1 MKTKGLP
8 WIEQHVEKVVVGVV
22 GVALV
27 GIVGLQVLY
36 QPNRVAVGK
45 AQDLAPDQA
54 FKPAED
60 AARVLRGKVE
70 TENPTLP
77 PALNIDLPKT
87 LADRL
92 SKPAIPAPSIAALG
106 AAALVAEGRSVEVAA
121 VVDYAPLA
129 VPAPTGVVGATLAAT
144 IHPAEQVH
152 HPDLAKVLPAAQP
165 FDKVGVSVEGH
176 FSGAALR
183 DALLADPDGEGKTQP
198 IPRGY
203 WQDPL
208 RPEAAM
214 IDVVA
219 VEMERELVRPA
230 LGSGEKAGATTVL
243 SGMPG
248 RWNSLQEW
256 NTHVRNVGDVPSELG
271 QIHQMAE
278 QIQRPA
284 YYALI
289 AGQSWAEPAEMHE
302 RIENADQQAQIDRLQ
317 KQRTDIKGR
326 LAQAEEE
333 LSRLPAPDP
342 NQKRPSGGAA
352 PPPPPPPGGGGGR
365 GGGGRQGSAPPGP
378 GPSGQPKKP
387 EDPAQRRATLQS
399 QIRNMSQQ
407 IKSIERRLGDLGV
420 KLADAPAPGS
430 STPQPVAVSLLD
442 DPDVRVWSHDMS
454 ATPGATYRYRLRI
467 VVNNPLFGRALR
479 KEQEGIAKDSLTR
492 GAWSEWSEPVEV
504 EPTRD
509 FFIVSASA
517 SSEQSPQP
525 AATADLFVFYYG
537 QWRKASPHV
546 TPGDTFVADI
556 KVPALP
562 IYDLKKVG
570 EKFPAGQPLTGA
582 APAPSAPTGPDVRP
596 GGGGRGRM
604 AAPPELPPTAATAP
618 PAGKPDPTEGVIKL
632 EGVDSTPGP
641 TSLAAG
647 VDAIFLDT
655 QRALVAG
662 ADLSGQSREALAAVL
677 REKDGTLVLRVPE
690 EESASPVFKRLE
702 AMYRMS
708 KLAKAPTN
716 APQQPGPTP
725 PAPDRDRPP
734 TRPGGGGGGS
744 GGG

>member
-8 WIEQHVEKVVVGVV
+8 WIEQHVEKVVLGVV

-27 GIVGLQVLY
+27 GIVGLQVLH

-45 AQDLAPDQA
+45 GQALPPDQA

-60 AARVLRGKVE
+60 AARALKGKVE
-70 TENPTLP
+70 TDNPTLP
-77 PALNIDLPKT
+77 PPLAIDLPKT

-92 SKPAIPAPSIAALG
+92 ARPVIPAANIAALG
-106 AAALVAEGRSVEVAA
+106 AAAVVAEGRSVEVAA

-152 HPDLAKVLPAAQP
+152 HPDLAKLLPSAQP

-183 DALLADPDGEGKTQP
+183 AALLADPDGEGKTQP

-208 RPEAAM
+208 RTDVAM
-214 IDVVA
+214 IDIVA

-230 LGSGEKAGATTVL
+230 LGSSEKAGTSTLL

-256 NTHVRNVGDVPSELG
+256 SAHVRNVGDVPSELG
-271 QIHQMAE
+271 QVHQMAE

-302 RIENADQQAQIDRLQ
+302 RVEMADQQAQIDRLQ
-317 KQRTDIKGR
+317 KQRTDLRAR
-326 LAQAEEE
+326 LAQAEDE
-333 LSRLPAPDP
+333 LSHLPAPDP
-342 NQKRPSGGAA
+342 NQKRAGSA
-352 PPPPPPPGGGGGR
+352 PPPPPPPSGGGGR
-365 GGGGRQGSAPPGP
+365 GGGGGRAGPPPSGP
-378 GPSGQPKKP
+378 GPSSQPKK
-387 EDPAQRRATLQS
+387 EDPTQRRATLLS
-399 QIRNMSQQ
+399 QVRNLTQQ
-407 IKSIERRLGDLGV
+407 IKGVERRLGDLGV
-420 KLADAPAPGS
+420 KLVDSPPPG
-430 STPQPVAVSLLD
+430 TQPIQPLAVPLLD
-442 DPDVRVWSHDMS
+442 DPDIRLWSHDMT
-454 ATPGATYRYRLRI
+454 ATPGAAYRYRLRV

-479 KEQEGIAKDSLTR
+479 KEQEGIAKDSLAR
-492 GAWSEWSEPVEV
+492 GVWSDWSEPIEV

-509 FFIVSASA
+509 FFIVSASVPN
-517 SSEQSPQP
+517 EQSPQP
-525 AATADLFVFYYG
+525 SATADLFVFYYG
-537 QWRKASPHV
+537 QWRKASPRV
-546 TPGDTFVADI
+546 TPGDTFAAEI

-570 EKFPAGQPLTGA
+570 EKFPLGQPLTGS
-582 APAPSAPTGPDVRP
+582 APSPS
-596 GGGGRGRM
+596 
-604 AAPPELPPTAATAP
+604 AP
-618 PAGKPDPTEGVIKL
+618 PAGPDGRPGRPGQGRFAGPDVPPLTPPSPTRADPAEGVIQL

-647 VDAIFLDT
+647 VSAVFLDA
-655 QRALVAG
+655 QRALM
-662 ADLSGQSREALAAVL
+662 ADPELQGHSRETLSAVL
-677 REKDGTLVLRVPE
+677 REKDGTLVTRNPE

-708 KLAKAPTN
+708 KVAKAPTN
-716 APQQPGPTP
+716 TPQQPGPTA
-725 PAPDRDRPP
+725 PAPGRDRPP
-734 TRPGGGGGGS
+734 TSLGGGGGG